1 MRDIKKLIVHCSA
14 TPEWKDFDV
23 EDIREWHVK
32 GNGWSDV
39 GYHFIIKLD
48 GTVQDGRP
56 VEKSGAHTFGHNKD
70 SIGVC
75 YIGGMDKDMVEW
87 KDTRTPEQKDSLFNL
102 LMDLK
107 FEYPE
112 AKVLR
117 HKDFTNKKPC
127 PSFNAFS
134 EYQEI
139 SNYNNSQ

>member
-1 MRDIKKLIVHCSA
+1 
-14 TPEWKDFDV
+14 
-23 EDIREWHVK
+23 
-32 GNGWSDV
+32 
-39 GYHFIIKLD
+39 
-48 GTVQDGRP
+48 
-56 VEKSGAHTFGHNKD
+56 
-70 SIGVC
+70 
-75 YIGGMDKDMVEW
+75 MDKDMVEW
-87 KDTRTPEQKDSLFNL
+87 KDTRTPEQKDALFNL

-112 AKVLR
+112 AKVFG